1 MHRIRNALIVIAA
14 NNLLSALGFRVWQA
28 ISNNFAVE
36 ELGAQASHIGLIQA
50 VREVPGALG
59 FLVGALAL
67 VCAEMRIA
75 GFSVVLMGVGIFLTA
90 YTHSLVGAIGMT
102 LVMSAGFH
110 VFFSSNASAVLITM
124 GPRKAAN
131 TLGKL
136 NSLGALAAV
145 LATLFILVTLGTWGY
160 RPIFQ
165 VAGAVTTIGGLVL
178 LPFARQ
184 PVRVR
189 RTLRCTPLRRR
200 YWRYYALEFLM
211 GSRRHILSTFAIFL
225 LVQTYRVTAHTIT
238 LLFLINSLM
247 GVYLHQALG
256 RIVTRFGE
264 RRVLTVNFSVL
275 MLVFLGYAIVPMLG
289 VLDTTTFLVPAVTA
303 GDWVLFPTFPAT
315 SGLLILLGLFML
327 DQILSGFSFALK
339 SYFQKIVVA
348 PEEITP
354 NVALGQTFNHIA
366 AVILPIVGG
375 LVWEAVGAQYTF
387 LAGVAI
393 AAVSLSLALQMRVP
407 RPSLDEVPVL
417 GGVH

>member
-1 MHRIRNALIVIAA
+1 V
-14 NNLLSALGFRVWQA
+14 GFRVWQA
-28 ISNNFAVE
+28 IFNNYAVE
-36 ELGAQASHIGLIQA
+36 ELGAQASHIGLVQA

-67 VCAEMRIA
+67 VFAEMRIA
-75 GFSVVLMGVGIFLTA
+75 GFSVVLLGLGIFLTA
-90 YTHSLVGAIGMT
+90 YTRSLAGAIGMT

-110 VFFSSNASAVLITM
+110 FFFSSNASAVLITV
-124 GPRKAAN
+124 GPRRAAN

-145 LATLFILVTLGTWGY
+145 LATLFILVALGAWGY

-165 VAGAVTTIGGLVL
+165 VAGAVTAIGGLVL

-184 PVRVR
+184 PIRLQ
-189 RTLRCTPLRRR
+189 RTRTRAPLRRR

-211 GSRRHILSTFAIFL
+211 GSRRHMFSTFAVFL
-225 LVQTYRVTAHTIT
+225 LVRVYGVTAQTIT

-264 RRVLTVNFSVL
+264 QRVLTVNFSILV
-275 MLVFLGYAIVPMLG
+275 LVFTGYAIVPLIG
-289 VLDTTTFLVPAVTA
+289 ALDSTTFLVPAVSVGNWT
-303 GDWVLFPTFPAT
+303 LFPAFPAT
-315 SGLLILLGLFML
+315 PGLIILLGLFMV
-327 DQILSGFSFALK
+327 DQVLNGFSFALK

-348 PEEITP
+348 AEEITS
-354 NVALGQTFNHIA
+354 NVSLGQTFNHIA
-366 AVILPIVGG
+366 AVILPIAGG
-375 LVWEAVGAQYTF
+375 LIWEAVGAQYTF

-393 AAVSLSLALQMRVP
+393 AAVSLSLTTRMRVP
-407 RPSLDEVPVL
+407 RPSLDETAAL
-417 GGVH
+417 SAVH